1 MFSIDGIQW
10 PYPCEILR
18 SAEVRSSAISG
29 LMLDRRWFNDVLGT
43 YMAYAVRLAVP
54 VTRRDDYARIYE
66 ALTDPVDGHAF
77 VLPYN
82 GGTISLTARVT
93 KVSDE
98 AARLTGGGV
107 AWRGIRFDI
116 AANHPSKA
124 RTFEQV
130 MAIGRSPLPDIA
142 APGEGD
148 AYTYHDGEWVI
159 SQSYTDADG
168 VWY

>member
-1 MFSIDGIQW
+1 MFSIDGITW

-18 SAEVRSSAISG
+18 SAEVKSSAISG

-82 GGTISLTARVT
+82 GATLSLTARVT

-98 AARLTGGGV
+98 AARLMGGGV

-116 AANHPSKA
+116 AANHPSKM
-124 RTFEQV
+124 RTLEQALAV
-130 MAIGRSPLPDIA
+130 GRSPLPEVA
-142 APGEGD
+142 APSEGD
-148 AYTYHDGEWVI
+148 TYTYHDGQWGAAAEY
-159 SQSYTDADG
+159 QDADG
-168 VWY
+168 VFY